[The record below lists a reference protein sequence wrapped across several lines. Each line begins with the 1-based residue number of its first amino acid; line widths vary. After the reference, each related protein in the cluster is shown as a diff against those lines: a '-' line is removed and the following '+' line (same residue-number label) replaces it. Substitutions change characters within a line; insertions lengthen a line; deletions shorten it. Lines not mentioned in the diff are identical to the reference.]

1 MNSVEDTAQ
10 TMFATQT
17 FKSILQQASSIVIN
31 KMIYKSRDNNA
42 TRTASQY
49 DESSDE
55 ESEDENNEIE
65 MLQQENNVNELSNN
79 IKLTG
84 QFTDIAYADTD
95 KITEKAISGLC
106 NGDEKL
112 LNNVMDTYNNAVNDG
127 LLKREWSK
135 AESDVIYT
143 LTDKGKELVNSE
155 NFKRQLE
162 KNIKNTL
169 YNENFRNTAVVEF
182 TGTKEDVNVFRYV
195 DTLNIKSFDNNPVM
209 KKLFDMLQKYEF
221 ISVDENG
228 NAKPT
233 DKLNTYFAQQDRKG
247 IKTNLKITKVT
258 PDNMQQAANKIQKAK
273 QAAQATKKSAK
284 VSAKAAKTTA
294 NVAAKTGAATATGGV
309 SIAVDLSKKGFELL
323 KKSSNSFSTQNRIN
337 KS

>member
-17 FKSILQQASSIVIN
+17 VKGVVQQATSIIIN
-31 KMIYKSRDNNA
+31 KAIYGNNGKNHNVVTETAQQSVQQKS
-42 TRTASQY
+42 
-49 DESSDE
+49 
-55 ESEDENNEIE
+55 
-65 MLQQENNVNELSNN
+65 NNVNELSSN

-95 KITEKAISGLC
+95 KITEKAISELC
-106 NGDEKL
+106 KDDEKL

-155 NFKRQLE
+155 DFKKQLE

-169 YNENFRNTAVVEF
+169 YNENFKNTAVVEF
-182 TGTKEDVNVFRYV
+182 TGTKDDVNVFRYV

-209 KKLFDMLQKYEF
+209 KKMFDMLKKYEF

-258 PDNMQQAANKIQKAK
+258 PDNMQQAADKIQKAK
-273 QAAQATKKSAK
+273 QAAQAAKKNAE
-284 VSAKAAKTTA
+284 VATKAAKTTVNA
-294 NVAAKTGAATATGGV
+294 AAKTGAATATAGV
-309 SIAVDLSKKGFELL
+309 SIAVDISKKGFELL
-323 KKSSNSFSTQNRIN
+323 KKSSNSFSTQNHIN

>member
-17 FKSILQQASSIVIN
+17 VKGIVQQATSIIIN
-31 KMIYKSRDNNA
+31 KAIYGNNGKNHNVVTETAQQSVQQKS
-42 TRTASQY
+42 
-49 DESSDE
+49 
-55 ESEDENNEIE
+55 
-65 MLQQENNVNELSNN
+65 NNVNELSSN

-135 AESDVIYT
+135 TESDVIYT

-155 NFKRQLE
+155 NFKKQLE

-169 YNENFRNTAVVEF
+169 YNENFKNTAVVEF
-182 TGTKEDVNVFRYV
+182 TGTKDDVNVFRYV
-195 DTLNIKSFDNNPVM
+195 DTLNIKSFDDNPVM
-209 KKLFDMLQKYEF
+209 KKMFDMLKKYEF

-258 PDNMQQAANKIQKAK
+258 PDNMQQAADKIQKAK
-273 QAAQATKKSAK
+273 QAAQATKKNAE
-284 VSAKAAKTTA
+284 VAAKAAKTGA
-294 NVAAKTGAATATGGV
+294 NAAVKTGAATATGGV
-309 SIAVDLSKKGFELL
+309 SIAVDLSKKGIELL

>member
-17 FKSILQQASSIVIN
+17 VKGVVQQATSIIIN
-31 KMIYKSRDNNA
+31 KAIYGNNGKNHNVVTETAQQSVQQKS
-42 TRTASQY
+42 
-49 DESSDE
+49 
-55 ESEDENNEIE
+55 
-65 MLQQENNVNELSNN
+65 NNVNELSSN

-95 KITEKAISGLC
+95 KITEKAISELC
-106 NGDEKL
+106 KDDEKL

-155 NFKRQLE
+155 DFKKQLE

-169 YNENFRNTAVVEF
+169 YNENFKNTAVVEF
-182 TGTKEDVNVFRYV
+182 TGTKDDVNVFRYV

-209 KKLFDMLQKYEF
+209 KKMFDMLKKYEF

-258 PDNMQQAANKIQKAK
+258 PDNMQQAADKIQKAK
-273 QAAQATKKSAK
+273 QAAQATKKNAE
-284 VSAKAAKTTA
+284 VATKAAKATVNA
-294 NVAAKTGAATATGGV
+294 AAKTGAATATAGV
-309 SIAVDLSKKGFELL
+309 SIAVDISKKGFELL
-323 KKSSNSFSTQNRIN
+323 KKSSNSFSTQNHIN

>member
-17 FKSILQQASSIVIN
+17 VKGVVQQATSIIIN
-31 KMIYKSRDNNA
+31 KAIYGNNGKNHNVVTETAQQSVQQKS
-42 TRTASQY
+42 
-49 DESSDE
+49 
-55 ESEDENNEIE
+55 
-65 MLQQENNVNELSNN
+65 NNVNELSSN

-95 KITEKAISGLC
+95 KITEKAISELC
-106 NGDEKL
+106 KDDEKL

-155 NFKRQLE
+155 DFKKQLE

-169 YNENFRNTAVVEF
+169 YNENFKNTAVVEF
-182 TGTKEDVNVFRYV
+182 TGTKDDVNVFRYV

-209 KKLFDMLQKYEF
+209 KKMFDMLKKYEF

-258 PDNMQQAANKIQKAK
+258 PDNMQQAADKIQKAK
-273 QAAQATKKSAK
+273 QAAQATKKNAEVATK
-284 VSAKAAKTTA
+284 
-294 NVAAKTGAATATGGV
+294 AAKTGAATATAGV
-309 SIAVDLSKKGFELL
+309 SIAVDVSKKGFELL
-323 KKSSNSFSTQNRIN
+323 KKSSNSFSTQNHIN

>member
-17 FKSILQQASSIVIN
+17 VKGVVQQATSIIIN
-31 KMIYKSRDNNA
+31 KAIYGNNGKNHNVVTETAQQSVQQKS
-42 TRTASQY
+42 
-49 DESSDE
+49 
-55 ESEDENNEIE
+55 
-65 MLQQENNVNELSNN
+65 NNVNELSSN

-95 KITEKAISGLC
+95 KITEKAISELC
-106 NGDEKL
+106 KDDEKL

-155 NFKRQLE
+155 DFKKQLE

-169 YNENFRNTAVVEF
+169 YNENFKNTAVVEF
-182 TGTKEDVNVFRYV
+182 TGTKDDVNVFRYV

-209 KKLFDMLQKYEF
+209 KKMFDMLKKYEF

-247 IKTNLKITKVT
+247 FKTNLKITKVT
-258 PDNMQQAANKIQKAK
+258 PDNMQQAADKIQKAK
-273 QAAQATKKSAK
+273 QAAQATKKNAE
-284 VSAKAAKTTA
+284 VATKAAKTTVNA
-294 NVAAKTGAATATGGV
+294 AAKTGAATATAGV
-309 SIAVDLSKKGFELL
+309 SIAVDISKKGFELL
-323 KKSSNSFSTQNRIN
+323 KKSSNSFSTQNHIN

>member
-17 FKSILQQASSIVIN
+17 VKGVVQQATSIIIN
-31 KMIYKSRDNNA
+31 KAIYGNNGKNHNVVTETAQQSVQQKS
-42 TRTASQY
+42 
-49 DESSDE
+49 
-55 ESEDENNEIE
+55 
-65 MLQQENNVNELSNN
+65 NNVNELSSN

-95 KITEKAISGLC
+95 KITEKAISELC
-106 NGDEKL
+106 KDDEKL

-155 NFKRQLE
+155 DFKKQLE

-169 YNENFRNTAVVEF
+169 YNENFKNTAVVEF
-182 TGTKEDVNVFRYV
+182 TGTKDDVNVFRYV

-209 KKLFDMLQKYEF
+209 KKMFDMLKKYEF

-247 IKTNLKITKVT
+247 IKINLKITKVT
-258 PDNMQQAANKIQKAK
+258 PDNMQQAADKIQKAK
-273 QAAQATKKSAK
+273 QAAQATKKNAE
-284 VSAKAAKTTA
+284 VATKAAKTTVNA
-294 NVAAKTGAATATGGV
+294 AAKTGAATATAGV
-309 SIAVDLSKKGFELL
+309 SIAVDISKKGFELL
-323 KKSSNSFSTQNRIN
+323 KKSSNSFSTQNHIN

>member
-17 FKSILQQASSIVIN
+17 VKGVVQQATSIIIN
-31 KMIYKSRDNNA
+31 KAIYGNNGKNHNVVTETAQQSVQQKS
-42 TRTASQY
+42 
-49 DESSDE
+49 
-55 ESEDENNEIE
+55 
-65 MLQQENNVNELSNN
+65 NNVNELSSN

-95 KITEKAISGLC
+95 KITEKAISELC
-106 NGDEKL
+106 KDDEKL

-155 NFKRQLE
+155 DFKKQLE

-169 YNENFRNTAVVEF
+169 YNENFKNTAVVEF
-182 TGTKEDVNVFRYV
+182 TGTKDDVNVFRYV

-209 KKLFDMLQKYEF
+209 KKMFDMLKKYEF
-221 ISVDENG
+221 ISIDENG

-258 PDNMQQAANKIQKAK
+258 PDNMQQAADKIQKAK
-273 QAAQATKKSAK
+273 QAAQATKKNAE
-284 VSAKAAKTTA
+284 VATKAAKTTVNA
-294 NVAAKTGAATATGGV
+294 SAKTGAATATAGV
-309 SIAVDLSKKGFELL
+309 SIAVDISKKGFELL
-323 KKSSNSFSTQNRIN
+323 KKSSNSFSTQNHIN

>member
-17 FKSILQQASSIVIN
+17 VKGVVQQATSIIIN
-31 KMIYKSRDNNA
+31 KAIYGNNGKNHNVVTETAQQSVQQKS
-42 TRTASQY
+42 
-49 DESSDE
+49 
-55 ESEDENNEIE
+55 
-65 MLQQENNVNELSNN
+65 NNVNELSSN

-95 KITEKAISGLC
+95 KITEKAISELC
-106 NGDEKL
+106 KDDEKL

-155 NFKRQLE
+155 DFKKQLE

-169 YNENFRNTAVVEF
+169 YNENFKNTAVVEF
-182 TGTKEDVNVFRYV
+182 TGTKDDVNVFRYV

-209 KKLFDMLQKYEF
+209 KKMFDMLKKYEF

-258 PDNMQQAANKIQKAK
+258 PDNMQQAADKIQKAK
-273 QAAQATKKSAK
+273 QAAQATKKNAE
-284 VSAKAAKTTA
+284 VATKAAKTTVNA
-294 NVAAKTGAATATGGV
+294 AAKTGAATATAGV
-309 SIAVDLSKKGFELL
+309 SIAVDISKKGFELL
-323 KKSSNSFSTQNRIN
+323 KKSNNSFSTQNHIN

>member
-17 FKSILQQASSIVIN
+17 VKGVVQQATSIIIN
-31 KMIYKSRDNNA
+31 KAIYGNNGKNHNVVTETAQQSVQQKS
-42 TRTASQY
+42 
-49 DESSDE
+49 
-55 ESEDENNEIE
+55 
-65 MLQQENNVNELSNN
+65 NNVNELSSN

-95 KITEKAISGLC
+95 KITEKAISELC
-106 NGDEKL
+106 KDDEKL

-155 NFKRQLE
+155 DFKKQLE

-169 YNENFRNTAVVEF
+169 YNENFKNTAVVEF
-182 TGTKEDVNVFRYV
+182 TGTKDDVNVFRYV

-209 KKLFDMLQKYEF
+209 KKMFDMLKKYEF

-258 PDNMQQAANKIQKAK
+258 PDNMQQAADKIQKAK
-273 QAAQATKKSAK
+273 QAAQATKKNAEVATK
-284 VSAKAAKTTA
+284 
-294 NVAAKTGAATATGGV
+294 AAKTGAATATAGV
-309 SIAVDLSKKGFELL
+309 SIAVDISKKGFELL
-323 KKSSNSFSTQNRIN
+323 KKSSNSFSTQNHIN

>member
-17 FKSILQQASSIVIN
+17 VKGIVQQATSIIINKSIYGNNGKNHNVVTETAQQSVQQ
-31 KMIYKSRDNNA
+31 KS
-42 TRTASQY
+42 
-49 DESSDE
+49 
-55 ESEDENNEIE
+55 
-65 MLQQENNVNELSNN
+65 NNVNELSSN

-95 KITEKAISGLC
+95 KITEKAISELC
-106 NGDEKL
+106 KGDEKL

-135 AESDVIYT
+135 TESDVYT

-155 NFKRQLE
+155 NFKKQLE

-169 YNENFRNTAVVEF
+169 YNENFKNTAVVEF
-182 TGTKEDVNVFRYV
+182 TGTKDDVNVFRYV

-209 KKLFDMLQKYEF
+209 KKMFDMLKKYEF

-258 PDNMQQAANKIQKAK
+258 PDNMQQAADKIQKAK
-273 QAAQATKKSAK
+273 QAAQATKKNAE
-284 VSAKAAKTTA
+284 VATKAAKTTVNA
-294 NVAAKTGAATATGGV
+294 AAKTGAATATGGV
-309 SIAVDLSKKGFELL
+309 SIAVDISKKGFELL
-323 KKSSNSFSTQNRIN
+323 KKSSNSFSTQNHIN

>member
-17 FKSILQQASSIVIN
+17 VKGVVQQATSIIIN
-31 KMIYKSRDNNA
+31 KAIYGNNGKNHNVVTETAQQSVQQKS
-42 TRTASQY
+42 
-49 DESSDE
+49 
-55 ESEDENNEIE
+55 
-65 MLQQENNVNELSNN
+65 NNVNELSSN

-95 KITEKAISGLC
+95 KITEKAISELC
-106 NGDEKL
+106 KDDEKL

-155 NFKRQLE
+155 DFKKQLE

-169 YNENFRNTAVVEF
+169 YNENVKNTAVVEF
-182 TGTKEDVNVFRYV
+182 TGTKDDVNVFRYV

-209 KKLFDMLQKYEF
+209 KKMFDMLKKYEF

-233 DKLNTYFAQQDRKG
+233 DKLNTYFDQQDRKG

-258 PDNMQQAANKIQKAK
+258 PDNMQQAADKIQKAK
-273 QAAQATKKSAK
+273 QAAQATKKNAE
-284 VSAKAAKTTA
+284 VATKAAKTTVNA
-294 NVAAKTGAATATGGV
+294 AAKTGAATATAGV
-309 SIAVDLSKKGFELL
+309 SIAVDISKKGFELL
-323 KKSSNSFSTQNRIN
+323 KKSSNSFSTQNHIN

>member
-17 FKSILQQASSIVIN
+17 VKGIVQQATSIIINKSIYSNNGKNHNVVTETAQQSVQQ
-31 KMIYKSRDNNA
+31 KS
-42 TRTASQY
+42 
-49 DESSDE
+49 
-55 ESEDENNEIE
+55 
-65 MLQQENNVNELSNN
+65 NNVNELSSN

-95 KITEKAISGLC
+95 KITEKAISELC
-106 NGDEKL
+106 KDDEKL

-135 AESDVIYT
+135 TESDVIYT

-155 NFKRQLE
+155 NFKKQLE

-169 YNENFRNTAVVEF
+169 YNENFKNTAVVEF
-182 TGTKEDVNVFRYV
+182 TGTKDDVNVFRYV

-209 KKLFDMLQKYEF
+209 KKMFDMLKKYEF

-258 PDNMQQAANKIQKAK
+258 PDNMQQAADKIQKAK
-273 QAAQATKKSAK
+273 QAAQATKKNAE
-284 VSAKAAKTTA
+284 VATKAAKTTVNA
-294 NVAAKTGAATATGGV
+294 AAKTGAATATAGV
-309 SIAVDLSKKGFELL
+309 SIAVDISKKGFELL
-323 KKSSNSFSTQNRIN
+323 KKSSNSFSTQNHIN

>member
-17 FKSILQQASSIVIN
+17 VKGVVQQATSIIIN
-31 KMIYKSRDNNA
+31 KAIYGNNGKNHNVVTETAQQSVQQKS
-42 TRTASQY
+42 
-49 DESSDE
+49 
-55 ESEDENNEIE
+55 
-65 MLQQENNVNELSNN
+65 NNVNELSSN

-95 KITEKAISGLC
+95 KITEKAISELC
-106 NGDEKL
+106 KDDEKL

-155 NFKRQLE
+155 DFKKQLE

-169 YNENFRNTAVVEF
+169 YNENFKNTAVVEF
-182 TGTKEDVNVFRYV
+182 TGTKDDVNVFRYV

-209 KKLFDMLQKYEF
+209 KKMFDMLKKYEF

-258 PDNMQQAANKIQKAK
+258 PDNMQQAADKIQKAK
-273 QAAQATKKSAK
+273 QAAQATKKNAE
-284 VSAKAAKTTA
+284 VANKAAKTTVNA
-294 NVAAKTGAATATGGV
+294 AAKTGAATATAGV
-309 SIAVDLSKKGFELL
+309 SIAVDISKKGFELL
-323 KKSSNSFSTQNRIN
+323 KKSSNSFSTQNHIN

>member
-17 FKSILQQASSIVIN
+17 VKGIVQQATSIIINKSIYGNNGKNHNVVTETAQQSVQQ
-31 KMIYKSRDNNA
+31 KS
-42 TRTASQY
+42 
-49 DESSDE
+49 
-55 ESEDENNEIE
+55 
-65 MLQQENNVNELSNN
+65 NNVNELSSN

-95 KITEKAISGLC
+95 KITEKAISELC
-106 NGDEKL
+106 KDDEKL

-135 AESDVIYT
+135 TESDVIYT

-155 NFKRQLE
+155 NFKKQLE

-169 YNENFRNTAVVEF
+169 YNENFKNTAVVEF
-182 TGTKEDVNVFRYV
+182 TGTKDDVNVFRYV

-209 KKLFDMLQKYEF
+209 KKMFDMLKKYEF

-247 IKTNLKITKVT
+247 IKTNLKITKVA
-258 PDNMQQAANKIQKAK
+258 PDNMQQAADKIQK
-273 QAAQATKKSAK
+273 AAQATKKNAE
-284 VSAKAAKTTA
+284 VATKAAKTTVNA
-294 NVAAKTGAATATGGV
+294 AAKTGAATATAGV
-309 SIAVDLSKKGFELL
+309 SIAVDISKKGFELL
-323 KKSSNSFSTQNRIN
+323 KKSSNSFSTQNHIN

>member
-17 FKSILQQASSIVIN
+17 VKGIVQQATSIIINKSIYSNNGKNHNVVTETAQQSVQQ
-31 KMIYKSRDNNA
+31 KS
-42 TRTASQY
+42 
-49 DESSDE
+49 
-55 ESEDENNEIE
+55 
-65 MLQQENNVNELSNN
+65 NNVNELSSN

-95 KITEKAISGLC
+95 KITEKAISELC
-106 NGDEKL
+106 KDDEKL

-135 AESDVIYT
+135 TESDVIYT

-155 NFKRQLE
+155 NFKKQLE

-169 YNENFRNTAVVEF
+169 YNENFKNTAVVEF
-182 TGTKEDVNVFRYV
+182 TGTKDDVNVFRYV

-209 KKLFDMLQKYEF
+209 KKMFDMLKKYEF

-233 DKLNTYFAQQDRKG
+233 DKLNTYFTQQDRKG
-247 IKTNLKITKVT
+247 IKTNLKITKVA

-273 QAAQATKKSAK
+273 QAAQATKKNAE
-284 VSAKAAKTTA
+284 VATKAAKTTVNA
-294 NVAAKTGAATATGGV
+294 AAKTGAATATAGV
-309 SIAVDLSKKGFELL
+309 SIAVDISKKGFELL
-323 KKSSNSFSTQNRIN
+323 KKSSNSFSTQNHIN

>member
-17 FKSILQQASSIVIN
+17 VKGVVQQATSIIIN
-31 KMIYKSRDNNA
+31 KAIYGNNGKNHNVVTETAQQSVQQKS
-42 TRTASQY
+42 
-49 DESSDE
+49 
-55 ESEDENNEIE
+55 
-65 MLQQENNVNELSNN
+65 NNVNELSSN

-84 QFTDIAYADTD
+84 QYTDIAYADTD
-95 KITEKAISGLC
+95 KITEKAISELC
-106 NGDEKL
+106 KDDEKL

-155 NFKRQLE
+155 DFKKQLE

-169 YNENFRNTAVVEF
+169 YNENFKNTAVVEF
-182 TGTKEDVNVFRYV
+182 TGTKDDVNVFRYV

-209 KKLFDMLQKYEF
+209 KKMFDMLKKYEF

-258 PDNMQQAANKIQKAK
+258 PDNMQQAADKIQKAK
-273 QAAQATKKSAK
+273 QAAQATKKNAE
-284 VSAKAAKTTA
+284 VATKAAKTTVNA
-294 NVAAKTGAATATGGV
+294 AAKTGAATATAGV
-309 SIAVDLSKKGFELL
+309 SIAVDISKKGFELL
-323 KKSSNSFSTQNRIN
+323 KKSSNSFSTQNHIN

>member
-17 FKSILQQASSIVIN
+17 VKGIVQQATSIIINKSIYSNNGKNHNVVTETAQQSVQQ
-31 KMIYKSRDNNA
+31 KS
-42 TRTASQY
+42 
-49 DESSDE
+49 
-55 ESEDENNEIE
+55 
-65 MLQQENNVNELSNN
+65 NNVNELSSN

-95 KITEKAISGLC
+95 KITEKAISELC
-106 NGDEKL
+106 KDDEKL

-155 NFKRQLE
+155 DFKKQLE

-169 YNENFRNTAVVEF
+169 YNENFKNTAVVEF
-182 TGTKEDVNVFRYV
+182 TGTKDDVNVFRYV

-209 KKLFDMLQKYEF
+209 KKMFDMLKKYEF

-258 PDNMQQAANKIQKAK
+258 PDNMQQAADKIQKAK
-273 QAAQATKKSAK
+273 QAAQATKKNAE
-284 VSAKAAKTTA
+284 VATKAAKTTVNA
-294 NVAAKTGAATATGGV
+294 AAKTGAATATAGV
-309 SIAVDLSKKGFELL
+309 SIAVDISKKGFELL
-323 KKSSNSFSTQNRIN
+323 KKSSNSFSTQNHIN

>member
-17 FKSILQQASSIVIN
+17 VKGVVQQATSIIIN
-31 KMIYKSRDNNA
+31 KAIYGNNGKNHNVVTETAQQSVQQKS
-42 TRTASQY
+42 
-49 DESSDE
+49 
-55 ESEDENNEIE
+55 
-65 MLQQENNVNELSNN
+65 NNVNELSSN

-95 KITEKAISGLC
+95 KITEKAISELC
-106 NGDEKL
+106 KDDEKL

-155 NFKRQLE
+155 DFKKQLE

-169 YNENFRNTAVVEF
+169 YNENFKNTAVVEF
-182 TGTKEDVNVFRYV
+182 TGTKDDVNVFRYV

-209 KKLFDMLQKYEF
+209 KKMFDMLKKYEF

-258 PDNMQQAANKIQKAK
+258 PDNLQQAADKIQKAK
-273 QAAQATKKSAK
+273 QAAQATKKNAE
-284 VSAKAAKTTA
+284 VATKAAKTTVNA
-294 NVAAKTGAATATGGV
+294 AAKTGAATATAGV
-309 SIAVDLSKKGFELL
+309 SIAVDISKKGFELL
-323 KKSSNSFSTQNRIN
+323 KKSSNSFSTQNHIN

>member
-17 FKSILQQASSIVIN
+17 VKGIVQQATSIIIN
-31 KMIYKSRDNNA
+31 KAIYGNYGKNHNVVTETAQQSVQQKS
-42 TRTASQY
+42 
-49 DESSDE
+49 
-55 ESEDENNEIE
+55 
-65 MLQQENNVNELSNN
+65 NNVNELSSN

-95 KITEKAISGLC
+95 KITEKAISVLC

-155 NFKRQLE
+155 DFKKQLE

-169 YNENFRNTAVVEF
+169 YNENFKNTAVVEF
-182 TGTKEDVNVFRYV
+182 TGTKDDVNVFRYV

-209 KKLFDMLQKYEF
+209 KKMFDMLKKYEF

-258 PDNMQQAANKIQKAK
+258 PDNM
-273 QAAQATKKSAK
+273 
-284 VSAKAAKTTA
+284 
-294 NVAAKTGAATATGGV
+294 
-309 SIAVDLSKKGFELL
+309 
-323 KKSSNSFSTQNRIN
+323 
-337 KS
+337 

>member
-17 FKSILQQASSIVIN
+17 VKGIVQQATSIIIN
-31 KMIYKSRDNNA
+31 KAIYGNYGKNHNVVTETAQQSVQQKS
-42 TRTASQY
+42 
-49 DESSDE
+49 
-55 ESEDENNEIE
+55 
-65 MLQQENNVNELSNN
+65 NNVNELSSN

-95 KITEKAISGLC
+95 KITEKAISVLC

-135 AESDVIYT
+135 TESDVIYT

-155 NFKRQLE
+155 NFKKQLE

-169 YNENFRNTAVVEF
+169 YNENFKNTAVVEF
-182 TGTKEDVNVFRYV
+182 TGTKDDVNVFRYV

-209 KKLFDMLQKYEF
+209 KKMFDMLKKYEF

-258 PDNMQQAANKIQKAK
+258 PDNMQQAADKIQKAK
-273 QAAQATKKSAK
+273 QAAQATKKNAE
-284 VSAKAAKTTA
+284 VATEAAKTTVNA
-294 NVAAKTGAATATGGV
+294 AAKTGAATATAGV
-309 SIAVDLSKKGFELL
+309 SIAVDISKKGFELL
-323 KKSSNSFSTQNRIN
+323 KKSSNSFSTQNHIN

>member
-17 FKSILQQASSIVIN
+17 VKGIVQQATSIIIN
-31 KMIYKSRDNNA
+31 KAIYGNYGKNHNVVTETAQQSVQQKS
-42 TRTASQY
+42 
-49 DESSDE
+49 
-55 ESEDENNEIE
+55 
-65 MLQQENNVNELSNN
+65 NNVNELSSN

-95 KITEKAISGLC
+95 KITEKAISVLC

-155 NFKRQLE
+155 DFKKQLE

-169 YNENFRNTAVVEF
+169 YNENFKNTAVVEF
-182 TGTKEDVNVFRYV
+182 TGTKDDVNVFRYV

-209 KKLFDMLQKYEF
+209 KKMFDMLKKYEF

-258 PDNMQQAANKIQKAK
+258 PDNMQQAADKIQKAK
-273 QAAQATKKSAK
+273 QAAQATKKNAE
-284 VSAKAAKTTA
+284 VATKAAKTTVNA
-294 NVAAKTGAATATGGV
+294 AAKTGAATATAGV
-309 SIAVDLSKKGFELL
+309 SIAVDISKKGFELL
-323 KKSSNSFSTQNRIN
+323 KKSSNSFSTQNHIN

>member
-17 FKSILQQASSIVIN
+17 VKGVVQQATSIIIN
-31 KMIYKSRDNNA
+31 KAIYGNNGKNHNVVTETAQQSVQQKS
-42 TRTASQY
+42 
-49 DESSDE
+49 
-55 ESEDENNEIE
+55 
-65 MLQQENNVNELSNN
+65 NNVNELSSN

-95 KITEKAISGLC
+95 KITEKAISELC
-106 NGDEKL
+106 KDDEKL

-155 NFKRQLE
+155 NFKKQLE

-169 YNENFRNTAVVEF
+169 YNENFKNTAVVEF
-182 TGTKEDVNVFRYV
+182 TGTKDDVNVFRYV

-209 KKLFDMLQKYEF
+209 KKMFDMLKKYEF

-258 PDNMQQAANKIQKAK
+258 PDNMQQAADKIQKAK
-273 QAAQATKKSAK
+273 QAAQATKKNAE
-284 VSAKAAKTTA
+284 VATKAAKTTVNA
-294 NVAAKTGAATATGGV
+294 AAKTGAATATAGV
-309 SIAVDLSKKGFELL
+309 SIAVDISKKGFELL
-323 KKSSNSFSTQNRIN
+323 KKSSNSFSTQNHIN

>member
-17 FKSILQQASSIVIN
+17 VKGVVQQATSIIIN
-31 KMIYKSRDNNA
+31 KAIYGNNGKNHNVVTEAAQQSVQQKS
-42 TRTASQY
+42 
-49 DESSDE
+49 
-55 ESEDENNEIE
+55 
-65 MLQQENNVNELSNN
+65 NNVNELSSN

-95 KITEKAISGLC
+95 KITEKAISELC
-106 NGDEKL
+106 KDDEKL

-155 NFKRQLE
+155 DFKKQLE

-169 YNENFRNTAVVEF
+169 YNENFKNTAVVEF
-182 TGTKEDVNVFRYV
+182 TGTKDDVNVFRYV

-209 KKLFDMLQKYEF
+209 KKMFDMLKKYEF

-258 PDNMQQAANKIQKAK
+258 PDNMQQAADKIQKAK
-273 QAAQATKKSAK
+273 QAAQATKKNAE
-284 VSAKAAKTTA
+284 VATKAAKTTVNA
-294 NVAAKTGAATATGGV
+294 AAKTGAATATAGV
-309 SIAVDLSKKGFELL
+309 SIAVDISKKGFELL
-323 KKSSNSFSTQNRIN
+323 KKSSNSFSTQNHIN

>member
-17 FKSILQQASSIVIN
+17 VKGVVQQATSIIIN
-31 KMIYKSRDNNA
+31 KAIYGNNGKNHNVVTETAQQSVQQKS
-42 TRTASQY
+42 
-49 DESSDE
+49 
-55 ESEDENNEIE
+55 
-65 MLQQENNVNELSNN
+65 NNVNELSSN

-95 KITEKAISGLC
+95 KITEKAISELC
-106 NGDEKL
+106 KDDEKL

-155 NFKRQLE
+155 DFKKQLE

-169 YNENFRNTAVVEF
+169 YNENFKNTAVVEF
-182 TGTKEDVNVFRYV
+182 TGTKDDVNVFRYV

-209 KKLFDMLQKYEF
+209 KKMFDMLKKYEF

-233 DKLNTYFAQQDRKG
+233 DKLNTYFAQQDKKG
-247 IKTNLKITKVT
+247 VKTNLKITKVT
-258 PDNMQQAANKIQKAK
+258 PDNMQQAADKIQKAK
-273 QAAQATKKSAK
+273 QAAQATKKNVEVAT
-284 VSAKAAKTTA
+284 KAAKTTVNA
-294 NVAAKTGAATATGGV
+294 AAKTGAATATAGV
-309 SIAVDLSKKGFELL
+309 SIAVDISKKGFELL
-323 KKSSNSFSTQNRIN
+323 KKSSNSFSTQNHIN

>member
-17 FKSILQQASSIVIN
+17 VKGIVQQATSIIIN
-31 KMIYKSRDNNA
+31 KAIYGNNGKNHNVVTETAQQSVQQKS
-42 TRTASQY
+42 
-49 DESSDE
+49 
-55 ESEDENNEIE
+55 
-65 MLQQENNVNELSNN
+65 NNVNELSSN

-135 AESDVIYT
+135 TESDVIYT

-155 NFKRQLE
+155 NFKKQLE

-169 YNENFRNTAVVEF
+169 YNENFKNTAVVEF
-182 TGTKEDVNVFRYV
+182 TGTKDDVNVFRYV
-195 DTLNIKSFDNNPVM
+195 DTLNIKSFDDNPVM
-209 KKLFDMLQKYEF
+209 KKLFDMLKKYEF

-233 DKLNTYFAQQDRKG
+233 DKLNTYFAQQDKKG
-247 IKTNLKITKVT
+247 IKTNLKVTKII
-258 PDNMQQAANKIQKAK
+258 PDNMQQTADKIQKAK
-273 QAAQATKKSAK
+273 QAAQATKKSAE
-284 VSAKAAKTTA
+284 VAAKAAKTGA
-294 NVAAKTGAATATGGV
+294 NAAVKTGAATATGGV
-309 SIAVDLSKKGFELL
+309 SIAVDLSKKGIELL

>member
-17 FKSILQQASSIVIN
+17 VKGVVQQATSIIIN
-31 KMIYKSRDNNA
+31 KAIYGNNGKNHNVVTETAQQSVQQKS
-42 TRTASQY
+42 
-49 DESSDE
+49 
-55 ESEDENNEIE
+55 
-65 MLQQENNVNELSNN
+65 NNVNELSSN

-95 KITEKAISGLC
+95 KITEKAISELC
-106 NGDEKL
+106 KDDEKL

-155 NFKRQLE
+155 DFKKQLE

-169 YNENFRNTAVVEF
+169 YNENFKNTAVVEF
-182 TGTKEDVNVFRYV
+182 TGTKDDVNVFRYV

-209 KKLFDMLQKYEF
+209 KKIFDMLKKYEF
-221 ISVDENG
+221 IRVDENG

-258 PDNMQQAANKIQKAK
+258 PDNMQQAADKIQKAK
-273 QAAQATKKSAK
+273 QAAQATKKNAE
-284 VSAKAAKTTA
+284 VATKAAKTTVNA
-294 NVAAKTGAATATGGV
+294 AAKTGAATATAGV
-309 SIAVDLSKKGFELL
+309 SIAVDISKKGFELL
-323 KKSSNSFSTQNRIN
+323 KKSSNSFSTQNHIN

>member
-17 FKSILQQASSIVIN
+17 VKGVVQQATSIIIN
-31 KMIYKSRDNNA
+31 KAIYGNNGKNHNVVTETAQQSVQQKS
-42 TRTASQY
+42 
-49 DESSDE
+49 
-55 ESEDENNEIE
+55 
-65 MLQQENNVNELSNN
+65 NNVNELSSN
-79 IKLTG
+79 IKLTR

-95 KITEKAISGLC
+95 KITEKAISELC
-106 NGDEKL
+106 KDDEKL

-155 NFKRQLE
+155 DFKKQLE

-169 YNENFRNTAVVEF
+169 YNENFKNTAVVEF
-182 TGTKEDVNVFRYV
+182 TGTKDDVNVFRYV

-209 KKLFDMLQKYEF
+209 KKMFDMLKKYEF

-258 PDNMQQAANKIQKAK
+258 PDNMQQAADKIQKAK
-273 QAAQATKKSAK
+273 QAAQATKKNAE
-284 VSAKAAKTTA
+284 VATKAAKTTVNA
-294 NVAAKTGAATATGGV
+294 AAKTGAATATAGV
-309 SIAVDLSKKGFELL
+309 SIAVDISKKGFELL
-323 KKSSNSFSTQNRIN
+323 KKSSNSFSTQNHIN

>member
-17 FKSILQQASSIVIN
+17 VKGVVQQATSIIIN
-31 KMIYKSRDNNA
+31 KAIYGNNGKNHNVVTETAQQSVQQKS
-42 TRTASQY
+42 
-49 DESSDE
+49 
-55 ESEDENNEIE
+55 
-65 MLQQENNVNELSNN
+65 NNVNELSSN

-95 KITEKAISGLC
+95 KITEKAISELC
-106 NGDEKL
+106 KDDEKL

-155 NFKRQLE
+155 DFKKQLE

-169 YNENFRNTAVVEF
+169 YNENFKNTAVVEF
-182 TGTKEDVNVFRYV
+182 TGTKDDVNVFRYV

-209 KKLFDMLQKYEF
+209 KKMFDMLKKYEF

-258 PDNMQQAANKIQKAK
+258 PDNMQQTADKIQKAK
-273 QAAQATKKSAK
+273 QAAQATKKSAE
-284 VSAKAAKTTA
+284 VATKAAKTTVNA
-294 NVAAKTGAATATGGV
+294 AAKMGAATATGGV
-309 SIAVDLSKKGFELL
+309 SIAVDISKKGFELL
-323 KKSSNSFSTQNRIN
+323 KKSSNSFSTQNHIN

>member
-17 FKSILQQASSIVIN
+17 VKGVVQQATSIIIN
-31 KMIYKSRDNNA
+31 KAIYGNNGKNHNVVTETAQQSVQQKS
-42 TRTASQY
+42 
-49 DESSDE
+49 
-55 ESEDENNEIE
+55 
-65 MLQQENNVNELSNN
+65 NNVNELSSN

-95 KITEKAISGLC
+95 KITEKAISELC
-106 NGDEKL
+106 KDDEKL
-112 LNNVMDTYNNAVNDG
+112 LNNVMDTYNNAVKDG

-155 NFKRQLE
+155 NFKKQLE

-169 YNENFRNTAVVEF
+169 YNENFKNTAVVEF
-182 TGTKEDVNVFRYV
+182 TGTKDDVNVFRYV

-209 KKLFDMLQKYEF
+209 KKMFDMLKKYEF

-258 PDNMQQAANKIQKAK
+258 PDNMQQAADKIQKAK
-273 QAAQATKKSAK
+273 QAAQATKKNAE
-284 VSAKAAKTTA
+284 VATKAAKTTVNA
-294 NVAAKTGAATATGGV
+294 AAKTGAATATAGV
-309 SIAVDLSKKGFELL
+309 SIAVDISKKGFELL
-323 KKSSNSFSTQNRIN
+323 KKSSNSFSTQNHIN

>member
-17 FKSILQQASSIVIN
+17 VKGVVQQATSIIIN
-31 KMIYKSRDNNA
+31 KAIYGNNGKNHNVVTETAQQSVQQKS
-42 TRTASQY
+42 
-49 DESSDE
+49 
-55 ESEDENNEIE
+55 
-65 MLQQENNVNELSNN
+65 NNVNELSSN

-95 KITEKAISGLC
+95 KITEKAISELC
-106 NGDEKL
+106 KDDEKL

-135 AESDVIYT
+135 AESDVTYT

-155 NFKRQLE
+155 DFKKQLE

-169 YNENFRNTAVVEF
+169 YNENFKNTAVVEF
-182 TGTKEDVNVFRYV
+182 TGTKDDVNVFRYV

-209 KKLFDMLQKYEF
+209 KKMFDMLKKYEF

-258 PDNMQQAANKIQKAK
+258 PDNMQQAADKIQKAK
-273 QAAQATKKSAK
+273 QAAQATKKNAE
-284 VSAKAAKTTA
+284 VATKAAKTTVNA
-294 NVAAKTGAATATGGV
+294 AAKTGAATATAGV
-309 SIAVDLSKKGFELL
+309 SIAVDISKKGFELL
-323 KKSSNSFSTQNRIN
+323 KKSSNSFSTQNHIN

>member
-17 FKSILQQASSIVIN
+17 VKGVVQQATSIIIN
-31 KMIYKSRDNNA
+31 KAIYGNNGKNHNVVTETAQQSVQQKS
-42 TRTASQY
+42 
-49 DESSDE
+49 
-55 ESEDENNEIE
+55 
-65 MLQQENNVNELSNN
+65 NNVNELSSN

-95 KITEKAISGLC
+95 KITEKAISELC
-106 NGDEKL
+106 KDDEKL

-155 NFKRQLE
+155 DFKKQLE

-169 YNENFRNTAVVEF
+169 YNENFKNTAVVEF
-182 TGTKEDVNVFRYV
+182 TGTKDDVNVFRYV

-209 KKLFDMLQKYEF
+209 KKMFDMLKKYEF

-258 PDNMQQAANKIQKAK
+258 PDNMQQAADKIQKAK
-273 QAAQATKKSAK
+273 QAAQATKKNAE
-284 VSAKAAKTTA
+284 VATKAAKTTVNA
-294 NVAAKTGAATATGGV
+294 AAKTGAATATAGV
-309 SIAVDLSKKGFELL
+309 SIAVDISKKGFELL
-323 KKSSNSFSTQNRIN
+323 KKPSNSFSTQNHIN

>member
-17 FKSILQQASSIVIN
+17 VKGVVQQATSIIIN
-31 KMIYKSRDNNA
+31 KAIYGNNGKNHNVVTETAQQSVQQKS
-42 TRTASQY
+42 
-49 DESSDE
+49 
-55 ESEDENNEIE
+55 
-65 MLQQENNVNELSNN
+65 NNVNELSSN

-95 KITEKAISGLC
+95 KITEKAISELC
-106 NGDEKL
+106 KDDEKL

-155 NFKRQLE
+155 DFKKQLE

-169 YNENFRNTAVVEF
+169 YNENFKNTAVVEF
-182 TGTKEDVNVFRYV
+182 TGTKDDVNVFRYV

-209 KKLFDMLQKYEF
+209 KKMFDMLKKYEF

-247 IKTNLKITKVT
+247 IKTNLKITKVA

-273 QAAQATKKSAK
+273 QAAQATKKNAE
-284 VSAKAAKTTA
+284 VATKAAKTTVNA
-294 NVAAKTGAATATGGV
+294 AAKTGAATATAGV
-309 SIAVDLSKKGFELL
+309 SIAVDISKKGFELL
-323 KKSSNSFSTQNRIN
+323 KKSSNSFSTQNHIN

>member
-17 FKSILQQASSIVIN
+17 VKGVVQQATSIIIN
-31 KMIYKSRDNNA
+31 KAIYGNNGKNHNVVTETAQQSVQQKS
-42 TRTASQY
+42 
-49 DESSDE
+49 
-55 ESEDENNEIE
+55 
-65 MLQQENNVNELSNN
+65 NNVNELSSN

-95 KITEKAISGLC
+95 KITEKAISELC
-106 NGDEKL
+106 KDDEKL

-155 NFKRQLE
+155 DFKKQLE

-169 YNENFRNTAVVEF
+169 YNENFKNTAVVEF
-182 TGTKEDVNVFRYV
+182 TGTKDDVNVFRYV

-209 KKLFDMLQKYEF
+209 KKMFDMLKKYEF

-258 PDNMQQAANKIQKAK
+258 PDNMQQAADKIQKAK
-273 QAAQATKKSAK
+273 QAAQATKKNAE
-284 VSAKAAKTTA
+284 VATKAAKTTVNA
-294 NVAAKTGAATATGGV
+294 AAKTGAATATAGV
-309 SIAVDLSKKGFELL
+309 SIAVDISKKGFKLL
-323 KKSSNSFSTQNRIN
+323 KKSSNSFSTQNHIN

>member
-17 FKSILQQASSIVIN
+17 VKGVVQQATSIIIN
-31 KMIYKSRDNNA
+31 KAIYGNNGKNHNVVTETAQQSVQQKS
-42 TRTASQY
+42 
-49 DESSDE
+49 
-55 ESEDENNEIE
+55 
-65 MLQQENNVNELSNN
+65 NNVNELSSN

-95 KITEKAISGLC
+95 KITEKAISELC
-106 NGDEKL
+106 KDDEKL

-135 AESDVIYT
+135 TESDVIYT

-155 NFKRQLE
+155 NFKKQLE

-169 YNENFRNTAVVEF
+169 YNENFKNTAVVEF
-182 TGTKEDVNVFRYV
+182 TGTKDDVNVFRYV

-209 KKLFDMLQKYEF
+209 KKMFDMLKKYEF

-247 IKTNLKITKVT
+247 IKTNLKITKVA
-258 PDNMQQAANKIQKAK
+258 PDNMQQAADKIQKAK
-273 QAAQATKKSAK
+273 QAAQATKKNAE
-284 VSAKAAKTTA
+284 VATKAAKTTVNA
-294 NVAAKTGAATATGGV
+294 AAKTGAATATAGV
-309 SIAVDLSKKGFELL
+309 SIAVDISKKGFELL
-323 KKSSNSFSTQNRIN
+323 KKSSNSFSTQNHIN

>member
-17 FKSILQQASSIVIN
+17 VKGVVQQATSIIIN
-31 KMIYKSRDNNA
+31 KAIYGNNGKNHNVVTETAQQSVQQKS
-42 TRTASQY
+42 
-49 DESSDE
+49 
-55 ESEDENNEIE
+55 
-65 MLQQENNVNELSNN
+65 NNVNELSSN

-95 KITEKAISGLC
+95 KITEKAISELC
-106 NGDEKL
+106 KDDEKL

-155 NFKRQLE
+155 DFKKQLE

-169 YNENFRNTAVVEF
+169 YNENFKNTAVVEF
-182 TGTKEDVNVFRYV
+182 TGTKDDVNVFRYV

-209 KKLFDMLQKYEF
+209 KKMFDMLKKYEF

-258 PDNMQQAANKIQKAK
+258 PDNMQQAADKIQKAK
-273 QAAQATKKSAK
+273 QAAQATKKNAE
-284 VSAKAAKTTA
+284 VATKAAKTTVNA
-294 NVAAKTGAATATGGV
+294 AAKTGAATATAGV
-309 SIAVDLSKKGFELL
+309 SIAVDISKKGFELL
-323 KKSSNSFSTQNRIN
+323 KKSSNSFSTQNHIN
-337 KS
+337 RS

>member
-17 FKSILQQASSIVIN
+17 VKGVVQQATSIIIN
-31 KMIYKSRDNNA
+31 KAIYGNNGKNHNVVAETAQQSVQQKS
-42 TRTASQY
+42 
-49 DESSDE
+49 
-55 ESEDENNEIE
+55 
-65 MLQQENNVNELSNN
+65 NNVNELSSN

-95 KITEKAISGLC
+95 KITEKAISELC
-106 NGDEKL
+106 KDDEKL

-155 NFKRQLE
+155 DFKKQLE

-169 YNENFRNTAVVEF
+169 YNENFKNTAVVEF
-182 TGTKEDVNVFRYV
+182 TGTKDDVNVFRYV

-209 KKLFDMLQKYEF
+209 KKMFDMLKKYEF

-258 PDNMQQAANKIQKAK
+258 PDNMQQAADKIQKAK
-273 QAAQATKKSAK
+273 QAAQATKKNAE
-284 VSAKAAKTTA
+284 VATKAAKTTVNA
-294 NVAAKTGAATATGGV
+294 AAKTGAATATAGV
-309 SIAVDLSKKGFELL
+309 SIAVDISKKGFELL
-323 KKSSNSFSTQNRIN
+323 KKSSNSFSTQNHIN

>member
-17 FKSILQQASSIVIN
+17 VKGVVQQATSIIIN
-31 KMIYKSRDNNA
+31 KAIYGNNGKNHNVVTETAQQSVQQKS
-42 TRTASQY
+42 
-49 DESSDE
+49 
-55 ESEDENNEIE
+55 
-65 MLQQENNVNELSNN
+65 NNVNELSSN

-95 KITEKAISGLC
+95 KITEKAISELC
-106 NGDEKL
+106 KDDEKL

-155 NFKRQLE
+155 DFKKQLE

-169 YNENFRNTAVVEF
+169 YNENFKNTAVVEF
-182 TGTKEDVNVFRYV
+182 TGTKDDVNVFRYV

-209 KKLFDMLQKYEF
+209 KKMFDMLKKYEF

-258 PDNMQQAANKIQKAK
+258 PDNMQQAADKIQKAK
-273 QAAQATKKSAK
+273 QAAQATRKNAE
-284 VSAKAAKTTA
+284 VATKAAKTTVNA
-294 NVAAKTGAATATGGV
+294 AAKTGAATATAGV
-309 SIAVDLSKKGFELL
+309 SIAVDISKKGFELL
-323 KKSSNSFSTQNRIN
+323 KKSSNSFSTQNHIN

>member
-17 FKSILQQASSIVIN
+17 VKGVVQQATSIIIN
-31 KMIYKSRDNNA
+31 KAIYGNNGKNHNVVTETAQQSVQQKS
-42 TRTASQY
+42 
-49 DESSDE
+49 
-55 ESEDENNEIE
+55 
-65 MLQQENNVNELSNN
+65 NNVNELSSN

-95 KITEKAISGLC
+95 KITEKAISELC
-106 NGDEKL
+106 KDDEKL

-135 AESDVIYT
+135 TESDVIYT

-155 NFKRQLE
+155 NFKKQLE

-169 YNENFRNTAVVEF
+169 YNENFKNTAVVEF
-182 TGTKEDVNVFRYV
+182 TGTKDDVNVFRYV

-209 KKLFDMLQKYEF
+209 KKMFDMLKKYEF

-258 PDNMQQAANKIQKAK
+258 PDNMQQAADKIQKAK
-273 QAAQATKKSAK
+273 QAAQATKKNAE
-284 VSAKAAKTTA
+284 VATKAAKTTVNA
-294 NVAAKTGAATATGGV
+294 AAKTGAATATAGV
-309 SIAVDLSKKGFELL
+309 SIAVDISKKGFELL
-323 KKSSNSFSTQNRIN
+323 KKSSNSFSTQNHIN